1 MLLGQLLL
9 GLINGSFYALLS
21 LGLAVILGLLNII
34 NFAHGSLYMMGAF
47 AAWLLLNYLG
57 VGYWPA
63 LLLAPVIV
71 GLFGMLL
78 ERTLVRRVYKME
90 HLYGLLLTLGL
101 SMVLDGVFL
110 NLFSAVGRPYEIP
123 KIMQGVWRLG
133 FMALPIYRAYVIAAS
148 IFICGAVWL
157 LIERTKMGSYLRAA
171 TENPALVGA
180 FGVNVPRMVTL
191 TFGFGTALAAFA
203 GVLAAPIYQVSP
215 LMGGNIIMVV
225 FAIVVIGGMGS
236 LIGSI
241 VTGFT
246 LGVLEGL
253 TKAFYPAASN
263 LVVFVVMALVLLVKP
278 AGLFGTAPSLA
289 SQVANTDP
297 DSRPVISG
305 KARDYFW
312 PFCVMVAILVAAP
325 FLLYPAFLLKAL
337 CYALFAVALNLLLGF
352 AGLGSFGHAMFLGTA
367 GYITGYTARYWGWSP
382 ELAVLAGVA
391 VSMLLGLAVGAL
403 SVRHRKI
410 YFAMI
415 TLAFGELVYFF
426 FMQAPF
432 SGGED
437 GLQAVP
443 RGKLFGMLSLDN
455 DRVFYFVVL
464 AIFLAGFLVAFR
476 AVHSPFGHVLKA
488 IRENEPRAISL
499 GYNTGRVKLLA
510 FVLSAAISGLA
521 GALKVLV
528 FNIASLPDVF
538 HSTSGDVIL
547 MVLIGG
553 AGTIFGPVIGAFGL
567 VGMQQYL
574 APLGSWVNVIQGVV
588 FVLCVLA
595 FRQGVIGQVG
605 RMIRRPL

>member
-1 MLLGQLLL
+1 
-9 GLINGSFYALLS
+9 
-21 LGLAVILGLLNII
+21 
-34 NFAHGSLYMMGAF
+34 
-47 AAWLLLNYLG
+47 
-57 VGYWPA
+57 
-63 LLLAPVIV
+63 
-71 GLFGMLL
+71 
-78 ERTLVRRVYKME
+78 
-90 HLYGLLLTLGL
+90 
-101 SMVLDGVFL
+101 
-110 NLFSAVGRPYEIP
+110 
-123 KIMQGVWRLG
+123 
-133 FMALPIYRAYVIAAS
+133 
-148 IFICGAVWL
+148 
-157 LIERTKMGSYLRAA
+157 
-171 TENPALVGA
+171 
-180 FGVNVPRMVTL
+180 
-191 TFGFGTALAAFA
+191 
-203 GVLAAPIYQVSP
+203 
-215 LMGGNIIMVV
+215 
-225 FAIVVIGGMGS
+225 
-236 LIGSI
+236 
-241 VTGFT
+241 
-246 LGVLEGL
+246 
-253 TKAFYPAASN
+253 
-263 LVVFVVMALVLLVKP
+263 
-278 AGLFGTAPSLA
+278 
-289 SQVANTDP
+289 
-297 DSRPVISG
+297 
-305 KARDYFW
+305 
-312 PFCVMVAILVAAP
+312 
-325 FLLYPAFLLKAL
+325 
-337 CYALFAVALNLLLGF
+337 
-352 AGLGSFGHAMFLGTA
+352 
-367 GYITGYTARYWGWSP
+367 
-382 ELAVLAGVA
+382 
-391 VSMLLGLAVGAL
+391 
-403 SVRHRKI
+403 
-410 YFAMI
+410 
-415 TLAFGELVYFF
+415 
-426 FMQAPF
+426 MQAPF